1 MPPSSRRANVIR
13 IDVIN
18 RQTALAIDR
27 HQLRRAVRTVLRGEA
42 VAEAEIELA
51 VVDDP
56 AIRQLND
63 RYLHHDEATDV
74 LSFLLERSAT
84 FLEGQV
90 VVSADRAQAVAPQV
104 GGSPAE
110 ELLLYAIH
118 GTLHLVGYEDDT
130 PRQRSKMQARERH
143 YLSRLGLDRH

>member
-1 MPPSSRRANVIR
+1 MIR
-13 IDVIN
+13 IHLVN

-27 HQLRRAVRTVLRGEA
+27 RRLRRAVGLVLRGEA
-42 VAEAEIELA
+42 VSDAQIELA

-63 RYLHHDEATDV
+63 RYLRRDEATDV
-74 LSFLLERSAT
+74 LSFVLERSAG

-90 VVSADRAQAVAPQV
+90 VVSADRARAVAPQV
-104 GGSPAE
+104 GWSPAE

-118 GTLHLVGYEDDT
+118 GALHLVGYEDRT
-130 PRQRSKMQARERH
+130 PRQRTNMQARESH
-143 YLSRLGLDRH
+143 YLTRLGLDRH